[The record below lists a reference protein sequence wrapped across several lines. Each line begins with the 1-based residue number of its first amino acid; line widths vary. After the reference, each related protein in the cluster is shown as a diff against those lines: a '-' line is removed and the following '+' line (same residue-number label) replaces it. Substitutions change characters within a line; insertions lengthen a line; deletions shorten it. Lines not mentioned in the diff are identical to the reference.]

1 MIRRPTRSTRT
12 YTLFPYTTLFR
23 SGAPPATPP
32 LPLRACRRR
41 APRVSA
47 SSSPGSIRFEN
58 EIERDEHPHRNPRP
72 EGERRLDI
80 ELTFAIG
87 LTCVIAGALRP
98 VAVGARQEMLVVG
111 GVSSGVRTR
120 CGESRGLGGRYP

>member
-58 EIERDEHPHRNPRP
+58 EIARDEHPHRKPRP
-72 EGERRLDI
+72 DGERRLDI
-80 ELTFAIG
+80 ELTFDNG
-87 LTCVIAGALRP
+87 LTCVIDGVLRP
-98 VAVGARQEMLVVG
+98 VADGAKQALQI
-111 GVSSGVRTR
+111 
-120 CGESRGLGGRYP
+120 GRAHV